1 MARDLTAKYSVE
13 TLAVQMDI
21 TNRASKIRSDETVK
35 KFDRI
40 DTIINNAVIQII
52 SPIVDFNVSAW
63 RKLFDIHITVLY

>member
-35 KFDRI
+35 KFGRI
-40 DTIINNAVIQII
+40 DTI
-52 SPIVDFNVSAW
+52 
-63 RKLFDIHITVLY
+63 